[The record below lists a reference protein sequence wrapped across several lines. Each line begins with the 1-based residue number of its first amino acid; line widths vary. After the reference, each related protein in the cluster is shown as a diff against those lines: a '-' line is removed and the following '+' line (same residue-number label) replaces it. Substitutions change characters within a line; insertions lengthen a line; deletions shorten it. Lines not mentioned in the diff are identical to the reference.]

1 MLTLISCPTRPSVRY
16 RRAAP
21 RLSAESFGRCEPW
34 APERAT
40 LLEVVNVVGRIEDSS
55 AWAERTEVVVLEDDK
70 VSTTEQAATAKRRNM
85 AQKNDQ
91 VEKLAFVTNVP
102 SLPFTDERMAAAV
115 GRSVADFASMPVEPA
130 TLAVVFDALA
140 HSKTTLVSRSDAD
153 ERIRSWRRADD
164 GSLDADAF
172 GAGLR
177 KGLLAVLAANFVLY
191 FFIASGVAIVGKV
204 VFNAAT

>member
-1 MLTLISCPTRPSVRY
+1 M
-16 RRAAP
+16 
-21 RLSAESFGRCEPW
+21 SALRDTAGSLGVLYYILF
-34 APERAT
+34 T
-40 LLEVVNVVGRIEDSS
+40 LLICFIMVNV
-55 AWAERTEVVVLEDDK
+55 
-70 VSTTEQAATAKRRNM
+70 
-85 AQKNDQ
+85 
-91 VEKLAFVTNVP
+91 F
-102 SLPFTDERMAAAV
+102 
-115 GRSVADFASMPVEPA
+115 
-130 TLAVVFDALA
+130 LAVVFDALA